1 MQCIILCV
9 DDDKTILTALR
20 DLLDS
25 TINNCLIE
33 IAESALE
40 AFEICE
46 ELAAEG
52 NEPMI
57 VISDFIMPGMRGDEL
72 LVRLHKKY
80 PNMIK
85 IMLTG
90 QSELNGVVRVI
101 NEANLYRFMDKPF
114 NNDDVVLTTKN
125 AIKERRI
132 QASQDKEINKL
143 KSLLDNSGEGV
154 LSFDSN
160 LIIDP
165 IYSKACEIFFGV
177 VSVGKDA
184 ANLLFPDDLR
194 AARLLREIVPESL
207 AVQGIKRELLLS
219 LLPKVFPCRD
229 RVLKA
234 SYIPIENEHLMV
246 MLTDITEEQLLAAK
260 VKSEHKRLEMI
271 VKAMTD
277 GRDFFDTVSAFKT
290 FLNTDITAHLSS
302 SENAAEILT
311 TLYREVHT
319 YKGSFSQFSLE
330 HVPAQLHKLESQL
343 DELRR
348 SNLAIKIEIIEQIM
362 GSEALSLA
370 LDQDLAI
377 LKETLGEDFLEKGGQ
392 ITLTPEQA
400 AEIKRGVQQ
409 IKQDLN
415 IATLSIQVRNL
426 LDIINKI
433 GTVSLKAELESYNGA
448 IQQVAERLEKEVAPL
463 IVTGGDDIMLDPQIY
478 SSFLR
483 SLVHVFRNCVTHG
496 IEDPENRFEIG
507 KDEVGSIT
515 CHIDKIEDAL
525 QISIADDG
533 AGIRIEALRKKA
545 EEIGIYPE
553 QDISSIPDA
562 DIMEIIFMDSMTTAT
577 AVNEWAGRGVGLSA
591 VRQEAH
597 ALGGTV
603 SIETEYGL
611 YTKLT
616 MVVPLSTK

>member
-194 AARLLREIVPESL
+194 AARLLREIVPEAL

-348 SNLAIKIEIIEQIM
+348 SNLAIKIDIIEQIM
-362 GSEALSLA
+362 GSGALSLA

-400 AEIKRGVQQ
+400 AEIKSGVQQ

-415 IATLSIQVRNL
+415 IETLPFQIRSL
-426 LDIINKI
+426 LHKINNI

-448 IQQVAERLEKEVAPL
+448 IQQIAERLEKEVAPL
-463 IVTGGDDIMLDPQIY
+463 TVTGDDIMLDPQIY

-496 IEDPENRFEIG
+496 IEDPENRFETG
-507 KDEVGSIT
+507 KDEVASIT
-515 CHIDKIEDAL
+515 CHIYKIEDAL

-533 AGIRIEALRKKA
+533 AGIRIEALRNKA
-545 EEIGIYPE
+545 QEQGLYPGR
-553 QDISSIPDA
+553 DISSIPDT
-562 DIMEIIFMDSMTTAT
+562 DILEIIFMDNLSTAT
-577 AVNEWAGRGVGLSA
+577 EVNEWAGRGIGLSA
-591 VRQEAH
+591 VRQEVQ

-603 SIETEYGL
+603 TIKTEYGL

-616 MVVPLSTK
+616 MVVPLSV